1 MIYLNFEIVLLE
13 HRKKKKKEQGGYSD
27 GMNILISIDF
37 KTNFL

>member
-13 HRKKKKKEQGGYSD
+13 HRKKKKEQGGYSD

>member
-13 HRKKKKKEQGGYSD
+13 HRKKKEQGGYSD